1 MRSVPRESG
10 AKFMKR
16 SPPHS
21 FLSLKE
27 EKSLPVPSRFIF
39 QIQLS
44 VEKGLLGLCACAC
57 ECQCVCFCRCV
68 SSCPAPPES
77 PPRILFFAGVERIL
91 KKKRMILSFP
101 DVFCYCFPPPR
112 TCSETSSFRRFIF
125 EITFYCFFFMRLLF
139 GGKEVYLSISGFFL
153 PHNMRC
159 QVPKCFSRFF
169 LLNVKWVYNR
179 ENGRSL
185 GFSGKWSCALGTRVT
200 R

>member
-1 MRSVPRESG
+1 
-10 AKFMKR
+10 MKR

-125 EITFYCFFFMRLLF
+125 EITFYCFFFYETAIWR
-139 GGKEVYLSISGFFL
+139 
-153 PHNMRC
+153 
-159 QVPKCFSRFF
+159 Q
-169 LLNVKWVYNR
+169 
-179 ENGRSL
+179 RSL
-185 GFSGKWSCALGTRVT
+185 FKYFRIFSSSQHAMPGAKMLFSFFFTKCKMGVQS
-200 R
+200 